1 VPCAHAWPRV
11 AAESDWPLL
20 REMIEK
26 DVQKPQMRRDI
37 GRFEQNQP
45 SFELS
50 RLP

>member
-1 VPCAHAWPRV
+1 MPSPRV
-11 AAESDWPLL
+11 PAESDRPLL

-37 GRFEQNQP
+37 GRFEQNRP